1 MRLLLAEDNHEL
13 ADWLSRALTRAGF
26 AVDWVADG
34 AKADHLLRH
43 EHYALAVLD
52 IEMPQLDGLA
62 VLSRLRRRGQGLPV
76 LLLTARGTVEARIS
90 GLNAGADD
98 YLAKPFDLGELDAR
112 LRALLRRC
120 EHGGTELRLGQLTR
134 HPDGYFM
141 VANTPLA
148 LTPRELALLTALMY
162 RQGRPVAKGQ
172 LFEQVFNLDDE
183 VGIESIDLYIHRL
196 RKKLVGSGVVI
207 TTLRGLGY
215 VLDAAAEVTH

>member
-13 ADWLSRALTRAGF
+13 AHWLSRALTSAGF

-34 AKADHLLRH
+34 ARADHLLRH
-43 EHYALAVLD
+43 EKYALAVLD
-52 IEMPQLDGLA
+52 IEMPKLDGLA
-62 VLSRLRRRGQGLPV
+62 VLGRLRNRGQGLPV
-76 LLLTARGTVEARIS
+76 LLLTARGAVEERIC

-112 LRALLRRC
+112 L
-120 EHGGTELRLGQLTR
+120 
-134 HPDGYFM
+134 
-141 VANTPLA
+141 A
-148 LTPRELALLTALMY
+148 LTPREQALLTALMY
-162 RQGRPVAKGQ
+162 RHWRPVAKGQ

-183 VGIESIDLYIHRL
+183 VGLDSIDLYIHRL

-215 VLDAAAEVTH
+215 LLEAAPEASH

>member
-13 ADWLSRALTRAGF
+13 AHWLSRALTSAGF

-34 AKADHLLRH
+34 ARADHLLRH
-43 EHYALAVLD
+43 EKYALAVLD
-52 IEMPQLDGLA
+52 IEMPKLDGLA
-62 VLSRLRRRGQGLPV
+62 VLGRLRNRGQGLPV
-76 LLLTARGTVEARIS
+76 LLLTARGAVEERIC

-112 LRALLRRC
+112 L
-120 EHGGTELRLGQLTR
+120 
-134 HPDGYFM
+134 
-141 VANTPLA
+141 A
-148 LTPRELALLTALMY
+148 LTPREQALLTALMY
-162 RQGRPVAKGQ
+162 RHGRPVAKGQ

-183 VGIESIDLYIHRL
+183 VGLDSIDLYIHRL

-215 VLDAAAEVTH
+215 LLEAAPEASH